1 MILACH
7 GIQKSFG
14 EHLIVRDGS
23 FHIEDH
29 EKAALVGPNGA
40 GKSTLLKMIVG
51 ELAPDD
57 GNVILTK
64 GKTLGYLAQHQ
75 EMQSGN
81 TIYEEVRTAK
91 ADIIAMERRI
101 REIEMELKH
110 LSGDALN
117 DRLETYNRLTATFE
131 RENGYS
137 CESEITGVLKGL
149 GFTENDFTKPVDT
162 LSGGQK
168 TRVSLGK
175 LLLTKPD
182 ILLLDEPTNHLD
194 LNSIAWLE
202 TYLLNYQGAVLIVS
216 HDRYFLNKV
225 VTKVLEIELGELRTY
240 MGNYSD
246 YAAKKQQLRDIRLK
260 EYLNQQQEIKHQ
272 EAVIEKLRSFNR
284 EKSIKRAESREK
296 MLEKMQT
303 IEKPIEVNTDI
314 HLKLEPSCVSG
325 NDVLTIEHLS
335 KSFPGQELFTDV
347 NLEIKRGEH
356 VAVIGDNGTG
366 KTTLLKILNRVVSAD
381 SGTYTLGS
389 NVKIGY
395 YDQEHHV
402 LHMEKTIFDEIS
414 DDYPTLTNTEIRNVL
429 AAFLFTGDD
438 VFKQIS
444 SLSGGER
451 GRVSLAKLMLSE
463 ANFLILDEPTNH
475 LDADSIEWLRGYLK
489 KYEGGF
495 LVISHST
502 ELLDEVVNKVWHLD
516 AQLGQIDMYSLGWK
530 AYLHQRVVDEER
542 RRREREVA
550 EKKADRLM
558 KQGIRLHAKATKA
571 VAAQNMMRRAEKLL
585 ENTSEAQKAEKVADI
600 RFPEPAPCGRTPI
613 MAKDISKAYGSNI
626 VFAGVN
632 LAIDK
637 GSRVV
642 ILGYNGAG
650 KTTTLRLLAHIE
662 EPDTGSVEYGHGCKI
677 GYFAQEHDTLD
688 LNATVLENLQH
699 VAPELDNTQARSILG
714 SFLFSGDDAMKP
726 AHVLSG
732 GEKTRLALATLVTSR
747 ANVLLLDEPTNNLDP
762 ASREEIL
769 KAIAKYEGAI
779 VLVTHDEGAV
789 EALNPERVLLMPDG
803 DEDLWN
809 DSYLELVAEE

>member
-1 MILACH
+1 MAIEVQGLE
-7 GIQKSFG
+7 IQIG
-14 EHLIVRDGS
+14 ARTLLHPTN
-23 FHIEDH
+23 FHVAKGDKIG
-29 EKAALVGPNGA
+29 LVGRNGA
-40 GKSTLLKMIVG
+40 GKTTLTR
-51 ELAPDD
+51 
-57 GNVILTK
+57 VITGDMLPTA
-64 GKTLGYLAQHQ
+64 GKVRVSGKLGYLPQDTHASDPTQTALDR
-75 EMQSGN
+75 MMSARDIA
-81 TIYEEVRTAK
+81 TI
-91 ADIIAMERRI
+91 INRI
-101 REIEMELKH
+101 RKAEKDMTDPDPDVMSKAMTRYDKAMQDFDKAGGYAAQSEAISMAASLGLPQEVMEQQ
-110 LSGDALN
+110 
-117 DRLETYNRLTATFE
+117 
-131 RENGYS
+131 
-137 CESEITGVLKGL
+137 L
-149 GFTENDFTKPVDT
+149 GT
-162 LSGGQK
+162 LSGGQ
-168 TRVSLGK
+168 R
-175 LLLTKPD
+175 
-182 ILLLDEPTNHLD
+182 
-194 LNSIAWLE
+194 
-202 TYLLNYQGAVLIVS
+202 
-216 HDRYFLNKV
+216 RR
-225 VTKVLEIELGELRTY
+225 IELAR
-240 MGNYSD
+240 
-246 YAAKKQQLRDIRLK
+246 I
-260 EYLNQQQEIKHQ
+260 
-272 EAVIEKLRSFNR
+272 
-284 EKSIKRAESREK
+284 
-296 MLEKMQT
+296 
-303 IEKPIEVNTDI
+303 
-314 HLKLEPSCVSG
+314 
-325 NDVLTIEHLS
+325 
-335 KSFPGQELFTDV
+335 LFS
-347 NLEIKRGEH
+347 N
-356 VAVIGDNGTG
+356 
-366 KTTLLKILNRVVSAD
+366 AD
-381 SGTYTLGS
+381 T
-389 NVKIGY
+389 
-395 YDQEHHV
+395 
-402 LHMEKTIFDEIS
+402 
-414 DDYPTLTNTEIRNVL
+414 
-429 AAFLFTGDD
+429 
-438 VFKQIS
+438 
-444 SLSGGER
+444 
-451 GRVSLAKLMLSE
+451 
-463 ANFLILDEPTNH
+463 LILDEPTNH

-571 VAAQNMMRRAEKLL
+571 VAAQNMMRR
-585 ENTSEAQKAEKVADI
+585 
-600 RFPEPAPCGRTPI
+600 PAPCGRTPI

>member
-51 ELAPDD
+51 ESAPDD

-117 DRLETYNRLTATFE
+117 DRLETYNRLTAAFE

-272 EAVIEKLRSFNR
+272 EAVITKLKQFNR

-296 MLEKMQT
+296 MLDK
-303 IEKPIEVNTDI
+303 IEVLDKPTEVASEMR
-314 HLKLEPSCVSG
+314 LTLEPSVESG
-325 NDVLTIEHLS
+325 NDVLTVTHLA
-335 KSFPGQELFTDV
+335 KSFGTNCLFQD
-347 NLEIKRGEH
+347 LDFDIKRGEK
-356 VAVIGDNGTG
+356 VALIGGNGTG
-366 KTTLLKILNRVVSAD
+366 KTTILKMVNHLVPKDA
-381 SGTYTLGS
+381 GTIALGS
-389 NVKIGY
+389 RVHIGY
-395 YDQEHHV
+395 YDQEHQV
-402 LHMEKTIFDEIS
+402 LSLHKTIFEEIS
-414 DDYPTLTNTEIRNVL
+414 DAYPDLTNTKIRNVL

-438 VFKQIS
+438 VFKKIED
-444 SLSGGER
+444 LSGGER
-451 GRVSLAKLMLSE
+451 GRVSLAKLMLSP

-475 LDADSIEWLRGYLK
+475 LDIQSKGILEDAIRSYTGTVFVVSHDRYFINRIATRILELKDEQLYSFIGNYDYYESHKDQVYEAAAPKQTDTSADTATAPSATPSGKDDYKKQKEEQARLRKKENDIKKTEQKIE
-489 KYEGGF
+489 E
-495 LVISHST
+495 T
-502 ELLDEVVNKVWHLD
+502 E
-516 AQLGQIDMYSLGWK
+516 AAIAQID
-530 AYLHQRVVDEER
+530 EE
-542 RRREREVA
+542 
-550 EKKADRLM
+550 
-558 KQGIRLHAKATKA
+558 
-571 VAAQNMMRRAEKLL
+571 
-585 ENTSEAQKAEKVADI
+585 
-600 RFPEPAPCGRTPI
+600 F
-613 MAKDISKAYGSNI
+613 
-626 VFAGVN
+626 
-632 LAIDK
+632 
-637 GSRVV
+637 
-642 ILGYNGAG
+642 
-650 KTTTLRLLAHIE
+650 
-662 EPDTGSVEYGHGCKI
+662 
-677 GYFAQEHDTLD
+677 
-688 LNATVLENLQH
+688 
-699 VAPELDNTQARSILG
+699 
-714 SFLFSGDDAMKP
+714 
-726 AHVLSG
+726 
-732 GEKTRLALATLVTSR
+732 
-747 ANVLLLDEPTNNLDP
+747 
-762 ASREEIL
+762 
-769 KAIAKYEGAI
+769 
-779 VLVTHDEGAV
+779 
-789 EALNPERVLLMPDG
+789 LNPEYATNSAKLGELSKKREELEETLSALYETWETLL
-803 DEDLWN
+803 
-809 DSYLELVAEE
+809 A

>member
-1 MILACH
+1 MITGSANSGWLIDSKKQNTAQLP
-7 GIQKSFG
+7 GIVNSLMTWETIESWDIGLDFG
-14 EHLIVRDGS
+14 
-23 FHIEDH
+23 
-29 EKAALVGPNGA
+29 
-40 GKSTLLKMIVG
+40 LL
-51 ELAPDD
+51 D
-57 GNVILTK
+57 
-64 GKTLGYLAQHQ
+64 
-75 EMQSGN
+75 
-81 TIYEEVRTAK
+81 
-91 ADIIAMERRI
+91 
-101 REIEMELKH
+101 
-110 LSGDALN
+110 
-117 DRLETYNRLTATFE
+117 NRLT
-131 RENGYS
+131 
-137 CESEITGVLKGL
+137 
-149 GFTENDFTKPVDT
+149 
-162 LSGGQK
+162 
-168 TRVSLGK
+168 
-175 LLLTKPD
+175 
-182 ILLLDEPTNHLD
+182 
-194 LNSIAWLE
+194 
-202 TYLLNYQGAVLIVS
+202 
-216 HDRYFLNKV
+216 
-225 VTKVLEIELGELRTY
+225 
-240 MGNYSD
+240 
-246 YAAKKQQLRDIRLK
+246 
-260 EYLNQQQEIKHQ
+260 
-272 EAVIEKLRSFNR
+272 
-284 EKSIKRAESREK
+284 
-296 MLEKMQT
+296 
-303 IEKPIEVNTDI
+303 
-314 HLKLEPSCVSG
+314 
-325 NDVLTIEHLS
+325 
-335 KSFPGQELFTDV
+335 
-347 NLEIKRGEH
+347 
-356 VAVIGDNGTG
+356 
-366 KTTLLKILNRVVSAD
+366 
-381 SGTYTLGS
+381 GS
-389 NVKIGY
+389 VGY
-395 YDQEHHV
+395 YNRYTYDMIGPAPILPPV
-402 LHMEKTIFDEIS
+402 LGALPPQVNNCDMKSYGWELELSWRDRISEFDYSARFVLS
-414 DDYPTLTNTEIRNVL
+414 DADT
-429 AAFLFTGDD
+429 
-438 VFKQIS
+438 
-444 SLSGGER
+444 
-451 GRVSLAKLMLSE
+451 
-463 ANFLILDEPTNH
+463 LILDEPTNH